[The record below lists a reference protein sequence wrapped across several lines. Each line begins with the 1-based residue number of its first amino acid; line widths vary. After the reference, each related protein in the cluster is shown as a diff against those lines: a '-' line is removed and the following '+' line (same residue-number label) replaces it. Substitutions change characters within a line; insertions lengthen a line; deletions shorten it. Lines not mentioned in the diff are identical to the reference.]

1 MEGIVMRD
9 HDQYLDEL
17 RRRGYT
23 TRRSLGTGH
32 LKIYD
37 PYGHLVGVH
46 SGNGGSDRR
55 SLKNLQA
62 DIRRHVC
69 LAAEKQGQHE
79 QGEARCD
86 ERRPDR
92 PWLDE
97 PRYDGGYREQQERD
111 QDQETVNAAYGE
123 PVR

>member
-1 MEGIVMRD
+1 MRD
-9 HDQYLDEL
+9 HDQYLYEL

-37 PYGHLVGVH
+37 PHGHLVAVH

-55 SLKNLQA
+55 GLKNLQA

-69 LAAEKQGQHE
+69 LAPEKQGQHE
-79 QGEARCD
+79 QGQAGRD

-92 PWLDE
+92 PRLNE
-97 PRYDGGYREQQERD
+97 PRYDRRYREQQERD

-123 PVR
+123 TVR